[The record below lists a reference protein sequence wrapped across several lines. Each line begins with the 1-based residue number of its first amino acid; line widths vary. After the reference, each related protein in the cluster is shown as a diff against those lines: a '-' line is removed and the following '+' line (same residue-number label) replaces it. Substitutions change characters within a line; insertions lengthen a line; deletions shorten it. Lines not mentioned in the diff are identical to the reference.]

1 MKTDR
6 RQKGMITDKQKK
18 SSPSLSPEWC
28 SLPGGCEMRQCSLAE
43 GQRKLWRK
51 QARAFVT
58 WSWTLAWCQQS
69 PGSQR
74 CSHEQKNV
82 FAKMLQMVLLRFAH
96 LRARAQLAKCFLCK
110 HKDPS
115 SIPRI
120 HIKNLGMMLSMV
132 LVQLVSYSSVRK
144 PVSKKKCGLYLRN
157 NIQGFPLVSTHL
169 CTHTHT
175 HLHTCTCMYN
185 CTHMHTQK

>member
-18 SSPSLSPEWC
+18 SSPSLSPEWR

-69 PGSQR
+69 PGSPW

-132 LVQLVSYSSVRK
+132 LVQLVSYSPVRK
-144 PVSKKKCGLYLRN
+144 PVSKKN
-157 NIQGFPLVSTHL
+157 VD
-169 CTHTHT
+169 CT
-175 HLHTCTCMYN
+175 
-185 CTHMHTQK
+185 